1 MNHKTRLWLGT
12 VVILIIASLLAWYLS
27 ENQPTLPL
35 VEDSST
41 TETVTNTS
49 GSGEVS
55 VPGSNVTITKVIR
68 STQTV
73 QTIVSSLSGAS
84 QFRSLF
90 SSTGVSATVK
100 STGTYTIFVPTNGA
114 FAQLS
119 GGTISNLSTAEKK
132 RLVQYHV
139 ITDRAVDV
147 DAELA
152 GSMRAL
158 SGDELNFSYAE
169 NKIPMVNSAI
179 VITEYVGKN
188 GIVYLIDNVLL
199 PPKKAP
205 GTL

>member
-1 MNHKTRLWLGT
+1 MNHKARLWLGT

-27 ENQPTLPL
+27 ENQPTLSL